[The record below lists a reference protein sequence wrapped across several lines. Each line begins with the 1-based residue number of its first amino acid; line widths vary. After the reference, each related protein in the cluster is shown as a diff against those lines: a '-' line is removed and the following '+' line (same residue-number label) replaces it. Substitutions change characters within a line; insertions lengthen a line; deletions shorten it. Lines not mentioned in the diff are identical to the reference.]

1 MYRVTELHGDGQ
13 GTRSYR
19 RRTVEEKCQI
29 VRETL
34 VPGRSVAEV
43 ARAHEVNANQVFD
56 WRKQYLEGR
65 LEPKREDGLMLPVV
79 LSEPDE
85 KEKASAP
92 PETHTSAGV
101 LRVLFARSEV
111 RVEGHVDPDALRVV
125 MQCLSR

>member
-1 MYRVTELHGDGQ
+1 MDTVTEFQGDDQ
-13 GTRSYR
+13 STRRYR

-65 LEPKREDGLMLPVV
+65 LDPKREDGLMLPVV

-85 KEKASAP
+85 KEKASAQSQ
-92 PETHTSAGV
+92 THTSAGV
-101 LRVLFARSEV
+101 LRVLFERSEV
-111 RVEGHVDPDALRVV
+111 RIEGQVDLDALRVV
-125 MQCLSR
+125 MQCLS

>member
-1 MYRVTELHGDGQ
+1 MDTVTEFQGDDQ
-13 GTRSYR
+13 STRRYR

-65 LEPKREDGLMLPVV
+65 LDPKREDGLMLPVV
-79 LSEPDE
+79 LSEPEE
-85 KEKASAP
+85 KEKASAQSQ
-92 PETHTSAGV
+92 THTSAGV

-111 RVEGHVDPDALRVV
+111 RIEGQVDLDALRLV
-125 MQCLSR
+125 MQCLS

>member
-1 MYRVTELHGDGQ
+1 MDRVTQFQGDGQ
-13 GTRSYR
+13 GTRRYR

-29 VRETL
+29 VKETL

-43 ARAHEVNANQVFD
+43 ARAHDVNANQVFD

-65 LEPKREDGLMLPVV
+65 LEPKREDGIMLPVV

-85 KEKASAP
+85 KQTASASS
-92 PETHTSAGV
+92 ESHTSAGI
-101 LRVLFARSEV
+101 LRVLFVRSEV
-111 RVEGHVDPDALRVV
+111 RIEGRVDPDALRVV

>member
-1 MYRVTELHGDGQ
+1 MDTVTEFQGDDQ
-13 GTRSYR
+13 STRRYR
-19 RRTVEEKCQI
+19 RRTTEEKCQI

-65 LEPKREDGLMLPVV
+65 LDPKREDGLMLPVV

-85 KEKASAP
+85 KEKASTP
-92 PETHTSAGV
+92 SKPRTSASV

-111 RVEGHVDPDALRVV
+111 RIEGHVDLDALRLV
-125 MQCLSR
+125 MQCLS

>member
-1 MYRVTELHGDGQ
+1 MDRVTELSGDDQ
-13 GTRSYR
+13 GARRYR

-29 VRETL
+29 VKETL
-34 VPGRSVAEV
+34 LPGRSVAEV

-65 LEPKREDGLMLPVV
+65 LDPKREDSLMLPVV

-85 KEKASAP
+85 QEKVSAP
-92 PETHTSAGV
+92 SETHTSAGV

-111 RVEGHVDPDALRVV
+111 RIEGHVDPDALRVV

>member
-1 MYRVTELHGDGQ
+1 MDTVTEFQGDDQ
-13 GTRSYR
+13 STRRYR

-65 LEPKREDGLMLPVV
+65 LDPKRDDGLMLPVV
-79 LSEPDE
+79 LSEPE
-85 KEKASAP
+85 ETAP
-92 PETHTSAGV
+92 SQPSTSAGV

-111 RVEGHVDPDALRVV
+111 RIEGQVDLDALRLV
-125 MQCLSR
+125 MQCLS

>member
-1 MYRVTELHGDGQ
+1 MDRVTELGGDDQ
-13 GTRSYR
+13 VTRRYR

-65 LEPKREDGLMLPVV
+65 LEPKLEDGLMLPVV
-79 LSEPDE
+79 LSEPDKQE
-85 KEKASAP
+85 KVSAP
-92 PETHTSAGV
+92 SETHTSAGV

-111 RVEGHVDPDALRVV
+111 RIEGHVDPDALRVV

>member
-1 MYRVTELHGDGQ
+1 MDTVTEFQGDDQ
-13 GTRSYR
+13 STRRYR

-65 LEPKREDGLMLPVV
+65 LDPKGKDALMLPVV
-79 LSEPDE
+79 LSEPEE
-85 KEKASAP
+85 KEKALAP
-92 PETHTSAGV
+92 SQTHTSAGV

-111 RVEGHVDPDALRVV
+111 RIEGHVDLDALRLV
-125 MQCLSR
+125 MQCLS

>member
-1 MYRVTELHGDGQ
+1 MDTVTEFQGDDQ
-13 GTRSYR
+13 STRRYR

-65 LEPKREDGLMLPVV
+65 LDPKREEAFMLPVV

-85 KEKASAP
+85 KEKASAQSQ
-92 PETHTSAGV
+92 THTSAGV

-111 RVEGHVDPDALRVV
+111 RIEGQVDLDALRLV
-125 MQCLSR
+125 MQCLS

>member
-1 MYRVTELHGDGQ
+1 MDTVTEFQGDDQ
-13 GTRSYR
+13 STRRYR

-34 VPGRSVAEV
+34 LPGRSVAEV

-65 LEPKREDGLMLPVV
+65 LDPKREDGLMLPVV
-79 LSEPDE
+79 LSEPEE
-85 KEKASAP
+85 KEKASAQSQ
-92 PETHTSAGV
+92 THTSAGV

-111 RVEGHVDPDALRVV
+111 RIEGQVDLDALRLV
-125 MQCLSR
+125 MQCLS

>member
-1 MYRVTELHGDGQ
+1 MGVNERSKLHH
-13 GTRSYR
+13 GTLLPIAASAAASGRGSPFHS
-19 RRTVEEKCQI
+19 
-29 VRETL
+29 L

-65 LEPKREDGLMLPVV
+65 LDPKREDGLMLPVV

-92 PETHTSAGV
+92 SQTHTSAGV

-111 RVEGHVDPDALRVV
+111 RIEGHVDPDALRVV

>member
-1 MYRVTELHGDGQ
+1 MDRVTELGGDDQ
-13 GTRSYR
+13 GTRRYR

-65 LEPKREDGLMLPVV
+65 LDPKREDGLRRTNSM
-79 LSEPDE
+79 
-85 KEKASAP
+85 A
-92 PETHTSAGV
+92 
-101 LRVLFARSEV
+101 F
-111 RVEGHVDPDALRVV
+111 GHRKS
-125 MQCLSR
+125 QGKRWN

>member
-1 MYRVTELHGDGQ
+1 MDTVTEFQGDDQ
-13 GTRSYR
+13 STRRYR

-65 LEPKREDGLMLPVV
+65 LDPKGEDALMLPVV

-92 PETHTSAGV
+92 SETHTSAGV

-111 RVEGHVDPDALRVV
+111 RIEGHVDPDALRVV
-125 MQCLSR
+125 MQCLS